1 MRMPWSKEPE
11 VLLDIKAVGASRAMY
26 VDEETQRVRVTFT
39 TTDNQI
45 VAMELTP
52 HQAARLIEQATS
64 AYYAIVPQL
73 KTSRGI
79 PF

>member
-1 MRMPWSKEPE
+1 MPWSKEPE

-52 HQAARLIEQATS
+52 HQAARLIEQTTS